1 MTATVR
7 RRDRS
12 MPAHTGLAG
21 PLRRSLLASSALVGS
36 ALLATQ
42 AQAQVFPLPV
52 VNAAGGATIS
62 SSLPLDPPSLNINL
76 NDASRI
82 IDFITYDIAAGNS
95 VNYST
100 TTAGMTDLV
109 AVNRVLTGPLNTG
122 SIINGTI
129 NATPGISVW
138 LVNQEGIAF
147 NGNAVL
153 NGGSLMLSTLDFATD
168 PSAPGSP
175 MRANFAAAG
184 AANATAF
191 RFLTAAGNTSAIT
204 IGGNLTVAGSIVA
217 VGQTITTDSA
227 LTAGN
232 GSVVLVAA
240 SDVTFSNGLGNPLAF
255 TVNAGTALGGAI
267 EVNDDLTGRSVVVA
281 GGMQDNL
288 TAALL
293 NIAPDATL
301 TATAAGGTVT
311 LATASTGDVGIVNGA
326 GALPSIAMDGRL
338 IADGAAGSVTVQSAA
353 DLTGTGTVLADGAV
367 AIGAARNISVAG
379 SSYTATNGALGVAAG
394 RDVTLGALSAGTDV
408 DVTARNVTLSG
419 DVDAGGALGVV
430 STLDTTV
437 DGTVTTDGDVSL
449 TVLGATAI
457 SGDIT
462 AGGDYLL
469 TRTTG
474 LTQSGTVIAD
484 DNAQVFVTGAA
495 QVTGSH
501 EATTGALTINVGAAA
516 TLGALTAGTDIGLT
530 TGGAA
535 TVSGPV
541 DAGNDFTVRSG
552 GNATLNGIVGADN
565 DVVLSVGG
573 GTFVNAALT
582 AGRDFTVAGLVADDG
597 TTGYTQSGSV
607 TATRNV
613 DLTVDGD
620 ALVTGALTATNGQ
633 VGATVGNDASFA
645 AITAGTDIVISSV
658 GAASFTGPIDAGNDF
673 TVASGADTTLDGTV
687 LTGNDVALAV
697 GGATFVN
704 AAVTAG
710 RDVTVAGLVAG
721 DGTTGYT
728 QSGAVTA
735 TRDIAL
741 TVDGDALATGA
752 LTATNGQV
760 GAAVGNDASFAS
772 VTAGTDILIAAG
784 NAANFTGAIDAGT
797 DFAVTSGANTTLGS
811 TVLAG
816 NDVSLAVGGGTFV
829 NGTVAAGRD
838 FTVAGFVA
846 GDGTT
851 SYTQS
856 AAVTAARDIALTV
869 DGDALATGALT
880 ATDGQVGATIGGDAG
895 FAAVSAGT
903 DILID
908 ALGNATFGGAL
919 TADGDIGL
927 TAGGTLA
934 VRAGAT
940 AGDDYQLTAS
950 AITLGTAGQAHMQSA
965 VGRVLITAS
974 TGDILG
980 LGSLTLRSN
989 ANGAVGGGNLELL
1002 ANLGAVNFGTQTAL
1016 VAGLAGG
1023 TSAQRSSVFVTSAP
1037 GVTLG
1042 NVTAFGLAT
1051 SGSTALTAAG
1061 TVRTGNLLLDSA
1073 LTVTATGGA
1082 IVLGDATVRGPGAV
1096 IQLAASGA
1104 TGDVTTGA
1112 LVTDRGDILVSA
1124 ARAIDLGSAATALTT
1139 PATPPVAGAIGLLAG
1154 GTIAAGALFAGDDIA
1169 ARATGAITVTSA
1181 QAGDDIDFAST
1192 AGAIAL
1198 GTGTARGASLSGTSL
1213 AFGTPGLPGSLTVL
1227 GGEDVQLAGSAIR
1240 LTATIGDVTSATQ
1253 LTTTAGDVIVNAGRD
1268 VSLAGVAAGGSIAV
1282 RAGRDVV
1289 QATTLTATT
1298 GDIAVGAGG
1307 DAVLGTLTAG
1317 DDIDLTVAGNVRW
1330 TALQSLA
1337 GPDAARYVDVVSGSA
1352 GTPGGVTFGLG
1363 DDLALAGAAVV
1374 RITAGSVG
1382 DTTAG
1387 PLGLIAQNVTTG
1399 LFNAHAVA
1407 GDIRIGT
1414 VTASGSDALL
1424 DEVTVTA
1431 DTGSVTGLPTGYA
1444 AATGGS
1450 IAGADSVLL
1459 TVAGSAAIGAITAGA
1474 VTGGADTL
1482 RIGTVTADSVGLSA
1496 VQTLD
1501 LGTVVAG
1508 TVDLT
1513 TTGGAPAAGTSLEI
1527 LSPATALTPGF
1538 GAANLQATAPGSRIV
1553 VSAGGVAQLGTL
1565 LAGTL
1570 VGPGGGDQIVVDA
1583 RALTVT
1589 QARAFDGALA
1599 LTARDGLLRL
1609 DTGQAAERISL
1620 VKRNDDGA
1628 SLGSDLI
1635 TDILDAGTLQAGHG
1649 IAIRSATSARVA
1661 SATAGSDG
1669 DLDRHIFLSAA
1680 KAITVGTLDAQ
1691 QGSIGLLAGTTAT
1704 ATTLTAAEDVAV
1716 QAGTGITVGRADTGD
1731 DIDMVALTGTLTLTN
1746 ATPSG
1751 SGLAA
1756 HSVSFAGGTIA
1767 VTPGEDAQLAG
1778 TTIRLRAATGDIAST
1793 GTLTAVDDLLAN
1805 AAGDV
1810 SLATARASAGSIG
1823 LLAGG
1828 DVRATSLRAA
1838 IDIGIQAGTGIV
1850 VGTARAD
1857 DDIDLLALTGD
1868 IALTSA
1874 STDALPF
1881 GTPGTSVIMPG
1892 LAGSAG
1898 AVAIAGGEDAQL
1910 APGATIRLRAAA
1922 GDVTSTG
1929 PLTTLDATGTRNDIL
1944 LNAAGDVS
1952 LTQVT
1957 ATSSSIGILAGGAV
1971 TGTIFVAGIDIGVQ
1985 GGASVTIAGAT
1996 AGDDIDVTALTG
2008 TLSLTNAS
2016 AGIFGSPSVYDTA
2029 VTFAAPGTAGAVA
2042 VATTEDPALSGSS
2055 IRLRAATGDVTSTGT
2070 LETLDITG
2078 NIFVN
2083 AAGDAALATATAN
2096 FGSIGVLAG
2105 GQASATQLTADHD
2118 IAVQAGTGVT
2128 IDRAEA
2134 GDDIDMVALA
2144 GTLALTTG
2152 IANGLG
2158 TSATALTFG
2167 TAGAANAIVEGPE
2180 GLLPDGWNIRLRAA
2194 AGDIVSTDSLASF
2207 GDFRSDI
2214 LINASGDARL
2224 TDVYVQA
2231 GSIGVLAGGLASA
2244 TSLDAGYDIAVQA
2257 GSGITVGSATANDDI
2272 DMVALTGTLSLA
2284 PGLSTG
2290 ADAADTSTVRFT
2302 GAAGTAG
2309 ALTIGAGE
2317 DAELA
2322 NASIRLRA
2330 ATGDVISTGTLRTQ
2344 SEGDVLVNAAGD
2356 VALNTVTAAGAIGV
2370 LAGRDASATT
2380 LTALSDIGL
2389 AAGRD
2394 ARITTATAGDD
2405 IDAVA
2410 GRNLALATGISLA
2423 SPGTGSTSV
2432 TLGTAGALHA
2442 VTVTAGED
2450 SQLTRA
2456 SIRLRAAS
2464 GSIAGTL
2471 TPLLGTTLTTT
2482 AGDILL
2488 NAGTNATVL
2497 SATAGTGSIGVLAG
2511 GRVDAT
2517 TLTASRD
2524 IGVQGGTGVTIAT
2537 ARAGDDIDVVALAGT
2552 LALTNGTA
2560 TGLGAGGTSVL
2571 FGGTAGTAN
2580 ALGIG
2585 AEDAQLTGATMRLRA
2600 ATGDVVSAGTL
2611 AVQGVG
2617 EVLVNA
2623 SGDANLATVTS
2634 GGSIG
2639 LLAGDQ
2645 VNATTLTAGR
2655 DIGVQGGTGV
2665 TIASATAGD
2674 DIDVVAL
2681 TGTLAL
2687 TNGTATGLGTG
2698 GTSVTTVGAP
2708 GTAAAVG
2715 IATSEDPQLTGA
2727 SIRLRAAAGDI
2738 TSTGTLLAQRPGEV
2752 LINASGN
2759 AGLNAVTATAGSIGL
2774 LAGGRVDAT
2783 TLTAGR
2789 DIGVQAGTG
2798 VTIATADAGDD
2809 IDVVALAGTLALT
2822 NATSTGLGA
2831 GGTAIRHTAA
2841 AGTAAAVGIG
2851 SEETQLTGATVRLRS
2866 ASGDILST
2874 GTLRTRGTGEILV
2887 NAAGDAALATV
2898 TADAGSIGLLAGGRV
2913 DATTL
2918 SASRDI
2924 GIQGG
2929 TGVTIATATAG
2940 DDIDVVALAGT
2951 LALTNGTSTGP
2962 GTSGTSVLTTAAPGT
2977 AGAVGIGAEDAQ
2989 LTGASIRLRAATGDV
3004 TSTGTLAA
3012 QGTGEVLVNASG
3024 NATLATVTSGGS
3036 IGLLAGGA
3044 VTATTLTAS
3053 RDIGVQGGT
3062 GVTIAAATAGDDI
3075 DVLAVTGDLALTDA
3089 TSTEGGAGTTSVGFG
3104 GTAGA
3109 LDAIDITVEDPQ
3121 LTAATIR
3128 LRAASGDILSTGTL
3142 LAQGTGELLLNA
3154 SGDAALATTTATAG
3168 SIGVLAGGRV
3178 DAATLTASRD
3188 IGVQSGTGMTIA
3200 SATAGD
3206 DIDVVALAGTV
3217 TLTDGTAAGAGAGGT
3232 SVRFGGTAG
3241 LANAVG
3247 IGSEDSKLSGS
3258 TIRLLAASGDI
3269 ASTGTLAAE
3278 GNGDVLA
3285 NASGNAALATVT
3297 SAGSIGVLAGGAITV
3312 ATLTA
3317 GHDIGVQGGTGVTI
3331 ASARAGDDIDVVALA
3346 GTVAL
3351 TDAASTGAGAGG
3363 ASVQFGGAPG
3373 IPGAVSIGAE
3383 DAQLTGA
3390 TIHLRAAGGNVVSTG
3405 TLAAQGAGE
3414 VLVNASGN
3422 ANLATVTSGG
3432 SIGVL
3437 AGGRVDA
3444 TTLTASRDIG
3454 VQAGTGVT
3462 IAAATAGDDI
3472 DVLVATGDLA
3482 LTNATSSGVG
3492 TGATSLIFSGTAG
3505 AANAIGIGSEDAQLS
3520 AATIRLRTADGDILS
3535 TGTLLAQ
3542 GAGEVLVNASGNA
3555 TLAAVTTNAGSIGVL
3570 AGGRVDA
3577 TTLTASRDIGVQGGT
3592 GVTIATATAGDDID
3606 VAALAGTVTLT
3617 DGTATAAGAS
3627 GTSVRFGGMAG
3638 LADAVGIGGEDAQ
3651 LSGATIRLRAASG
3664 NLVSTGTLLAQGAGE
3679 VLVNAS
3685 GDANLAAVTSGGS
3698 IGVLAGGAVTAT
3710 TLTASRD
3717 IGVQAGTGVTIATAT
3732 AGDDIDVVALGGD
3745 LSLGRGFST
3754 ALAGS
3759 GGSSVLFA
3767 GAPDAGGSVGI
3778 GGEDAQLGGAAIR
3791 LRAAAGNVVS
3801 ATSLAAQG
3809 TGDVLVNAAGSV
3821 RLASASTS
3829 LGSLGVLAGTRV
3841 DAAGLVAG
3849 GDVVVRAGTGITV
3862 GTAQAG
3868 DDIDMVALAGNLA
3881 LTDGLSAGT
3890 AGAGGSSVVFT
3901 GAAGS
3906 LAALGKASGE
3916 DAQLG
3921 GATIRLRA
3929 AGGNVASTG
3938 TLETRG
3944 AGDVLVNAKGDVA
3957 LATTR
3962 AGAGSVALLA
3972 GGALTAATTSAS
3984 EDVAVR
3990 AATNAALT
3998 TITAGD
4004 DIAITAGGLVTTGTA
4019 SIGGSASGLDA
4030 RHTVFD
4036 AAQAGQAAG
4045 TAFVAGDPRGAASLP
4060 TGSALAAEA
4069 NARSIVIEAAN
4080 VDLQGALTN
4089 TAGRIVLRNT
4099 GANPTVVGDATVTT
4113 GATFALSNA
4122 ELGRLRGAS
4131 VVVDAGTRALE
4142 LGTLTLDAATGTADT
4157 RFLSTGAVEIT
4168 GPVTVAGTAER
4179 TLQIGGLLGELGDDA
4194 GAEPLATS
4202 IIARI
4207 DRATAPKI
4215 DAGSAHVELRGEKIL
4230 FGTGAMVDEYIGK
4243 TNAEI
4248 ALIVA
4253 NPASKLYSEAAA
4265 QPLDVFLTAKR
4276 VTVGYKNFALFQN
4289 TDINRSTGV
4298 LINAP
4303 VGGVPDQTALALRLI
4318 STGESG
4324 NNSFAMFGVVN
4335 GLQGS
4340 TAALLTNQSVEIV
4353 NPTGNLNDFRVTR
4366 ASSRLNGCV
4375 IGAPDRGCLSTDVPQ
4390 PNFNFYDER
4399 RIALFDVDD
4408 QSTIAISPLIGRGN
4422 DGLIVNVADAPVGID
4437 TIECRSEDPTCP
4449 AKEGQ

>member
-7 RRDRS
+7 RRDRHS
-12 MPAHTGLAG
+12 DRHTGLSASLS
-21 PLRRSLLASSALVGS
+21 LRVSLLATTTIVGGALP
-36 ALLATQ
+36 ALPAMAQSVPILA
-42 AQAQVFPLPV
+42 
-52 VNAAGGATIS
+52 NAGGATVS
-62 SSLPLDPPSLNINL
+62 YDGPVLDPTAMNVNL

-82 IDFITYDIAAGNS
+82 LDFVTYDVAAGKS

-109 AVNRVLTGPLNTG
+109 AVNRVLTGPLNTP
-122 SIINGTI
+122 SVIDGTI
-129 NATPGISVW
+129 NAAPGISVW

-168 PSAPGSP
+168 PNAPGST
-175 MRANFAAAG
+175 MRTAFAAAG

-353 DLTGTGTVLADGAV
+353 DLTGTGTILADGAV
-367 AIGAARNISVAG
+367 AIGAARDISVAG
-379 SSYTATNGALGVAAG
+379 SSYTATNGALGVAAS
-394 RDVTLGALSAGTDV
+394 RDATLGALAAGTDM

-430 STLDTTV
+430 STLNTTV

-474 LTQSGTVIAD
+474 LTQSGTVVAD
-484 DNAQVFVTGAA
+484 GNAQVSVTGTA
-495 QVTGSH
+495 QVTGGH
-501 EATTGALTINVGAAA
+501 EATTGALTINVGGAA

-530 TGGAA
+530 TGAAA
-535 TVSGPV
+535 TVEGAV

-582 AGRDFTVAGLVADDG
+582 AGRDFTVAGLVAGDG
-597 TTGYTQSGSV
+597 TTGYTQSATV

-620 ALVTGALTATNGQ
+620 ALVTGALTATTGQ
-633 VGATVGNDASFA
+633 VGATVGNNASFA
-645 AITAGTDIVISSV
+645 AITAGTDIVISAI

-673 TVASGADTTLDGTV
+673 TVASGADTTLGSTV

-704 AAVTAG
+704 AAVIAG

-728 QSGAVTA
+728 QSGAVAA

-752 LTATNGQV
+752 LTATTGQV
-760 GAAVGNDASFAS
+760 EATVGNDARFAA
-772 VTAGTDILIAAG
+772 VTAGTDIRIAAG

-838 FTVAGFVA
+838 FTVAGDAIGA
-846 GDGTT
+846 GTA
-851 SYTQS
+851 SYIQPG
-856 AAVTAARDIALTV
+856 AVTAGRTVSLTV
-869 DGDALATGALT
+869 DGTAQATGALT
-880 ATDGQVGATIGGDAG
+880 ATSGQVGATIGGDAG

-903 DILID
+903 DVLID

-934 VRAGAT
+934 VRAEAT

-974 TGDILG
+974 TGDIVG
-980 LGSLTLRSN
+980 VGGLTLRSN

-1112 LVTDRGDILVSA
+1112 LITDRGDILVSA

-1154 GTIAAGALFAGDDIA
+1154 GTITAGALFAGDDIA

-1213 AFGTPGLPGSLTVL
+1213 AFGTPGLPGSVVVVA
-1227 GGEDVQLAGSAIR
+1227 GEDVQLAGSAIR
-1240 LTATIGDVTSATQ
+1240 LTATTGDVTSATQ
-1253 LTTTAGDVIVNAGRD
+1253 LTTAAGNVIVNAGRD
-1268 VSLAGVAAGGSIAV
+1268 VSLAGVAATGGSIAV

-1307 DAVLGTLTAG
+1307 DAMLGTLTAG
-1317 DDIDLTVAGNVRW
+1317 DDIDLTVTGNLRW

-1337 GPDAARYVDVVSGSA
+1337 GPDAGRYVDVIS
-1352 GTPGGVTFGLG
+1352 GTPGALGGVTFGLG

-1387 PLGLIAQNVTTG
+1387 PLGLIAQDVTTS

-1414 VTASGSDALL
+1414 MTSTD
-1424 DEVTVTA
+1424 DVTVTA
-1431 DTGSVTGLPTGYA
+1431 DAGSVTGLPTGYA

-1459 TVAGSAAIGAITAGA
+1459 TVAGSATIGAITAGA

-1513 TTGGAPAAGTSLEI
+1513 TTGGAPAASTSLEI
-1527 LSPATALTPGF
+1527 LAPATALAPGF
-1538 GAANLQATAPGSRIV
+1538 GAANLEATAAGSRVV

-1565 LAGTL
+1565 LAGSL
-1570 VGPGGGDQIVVDA
+1570 AGPGGGDQIVVDA

-1609 DTGQAAERISL
+1609 DNGQAAERISL
-1620 VKRNDDGA
+1620 VKGNDDGA

-1669 DLDRHIFLSAA
+1669 DLSRHIFISAA

-1716 QAGTGITVGRADTGD
+1716 QAGTGITVGRADAGD

-1751 SGLAA
+1751 GGLAA
-1756 HSVSFAGGTIA
+1756 DSVSFAGGTIA
-1767 VTPGEDAQLAG
+1767 VTPGEDAQLVG
-1778 TTIRLRAATGDIAST
+1778 TTMRLRAATGDIVST

-1805 AAGDV
+1805 AAGDI

-1874 STDALPF
+1874 STDAVPF

-1898 AVAIAGGEDAQL
+1898 AVAIAGGEDAQF

-1929 PLTTLDATGTRNDIL
+1929 PLTTLDTAGTRNDIL
-1944 LNAAGDVS
+1944 VNAAGDVS
-1952 LTQVT
+1952 LTQVI

-1971 TGTIFVAGIDIGVQ
+1971 TGTIFAAGVDIGIQ
-1985 GGASVTIAGAT
+1985 GGTGVTITGAT

-2008 TLSLTNAS
+2008 TLSLAS
-2016 AGIFGSPSVYDTA
+2016 
-2029 VTFAAPGTAGAVA
+2029 
-2042 VATTEDPALSGSS
+2042 
-2055 IRLRAATGDVTSTGT
+2055 
-2070 LETLDITG
+2070 
-2078 NIFVN
+2078 
-2083 AAGDAALATATAN
+2083 
-2096 FGSIGVLAG
+2096 
-2105 GQASATQLTADHD
+2105 
-2118 IAVQAGTGVT
+2118 
-2128 IDRAEA
+2128 
-2134 GDDIDMVALA
+2134 
-2144 GTLALTTG
+2144 
-2152 IANGLG
+2152 
-2158 TSATALTFG
+2158 
-2167 TAGAANAIVEGPE
+2167 
-2180 GLLPDGWNIRLRAA
+2180 
-2194 AGDIVSTDSLASF
+2194 
-2207 GDFRSDI
+2207 
-2214 LINASGDARL
+2214 
-2224 TDVYVQA
+2224 
-2231 GSIGVLAGGLASA
+2231 
-2244 TSLDAGYDIAVQA
+2244 
-2257 GSGITVGSATANDDI
+2257 
-2272 DMVALTGTLSLA
+2272 
-2284 PGLSTG
+2284 GLSTG
-2290 ADAADTSTVRFT
+2290 ADAADTSAVRFT
-2302 GAAGTAG
+2302 GAAGSAGSAG
-2309 ALTIGAGE
+2309 ALTIATGE

-2344 SEGDVLVNAAGD
+2344 SEGDVLVNTAGD
-2356 VALNTVTAAGAIGV
+2356 AALNTVTAAGAIGV

-2405 IDAVA
+2405 IDAIA
-2410 GRNLALATGISLA
+2410 GRNLALVTGISLA
-2423 SPGTGSTSV
+2423 SPGTGGTSV

-2450 SQLTRA
+2450 SQLARA
-2456 SIRLRAAS
+2456 SIRLRTAG
-2464 GSIAGTL
+2464 GSIAGTF

-2488 NAGTNATVL
+2488 NAGTDATVL
-2497 SATAGTGSIGVLAG
+2497 GSTAGAGSIGVLAG
-2511 GRVDAT
+2511 GGVDAT
-2517 TLTASRD
+2517 TLTAARD

-2537 ARAGDDIDVVALAGT
+2537 ARAGDDIDVVSLAGT

-2585 AEDAQLTGATMRLRA
+2585 AEDAQLTGATIRLRA
-2600 ATGDVVSAGTL
+2600 ANDDVVSAGTL
-2611 AVQGVG
+2611 AAQGVG

-2623 SGDANLATVTS
+2623 SGNANLATVTS

-2639 LLAGDQ
+2639 LLAGGG
-2645 VNATTLTAGR
+2645 VIATTLTASR

-2687 TNGTATGLGTG
+2687 TNGTAAGLGAG
-2698 GTSVTTVGAP
+2698 GPSMTTVGAP

-2715 IATSEDPQLTGA
+2715 IAMSEDPQFTGA

-2759 AGLNAVTATAGSIGL
+2759 AALNTVTATAGSIGL
-2774 LAGGRVDAT
+2774 LAGGRIDAA
-2783 TLTAGR
+2783 TLTASR

-2798 VTIATADAGDD
+2798 VTIATATAGDD
-2809 IDVVALAGTLALT
+2809 IDVVALTGTLALT
-2822 NATSTGLGA
+2822 NTTSTGLGG
-2831 GGTAIRHTAA
+2831 GGTTIRHTAA
-2841 AGTAAAVGIG
+2841 PGTAAAVGIG
-2851 SEETQLTGATVRLRS
+2851 GEETQLTGATVRLR
-2866 ASGDILST
+2866 AATGAIVST

-2898 TADAGSIGLLAGGRV
+2898 TADAGSIGLLAGGRI

-2924 GIQGG
+2924 GVQASN
-2929 TGVTIATATAG
+2929 GVTIATATAG

-2951 LALTNGTSTGP
+2951 LALTNATSIGT

-2989 LTGASIRLRAATGDV
+2989 LTGASIRLRAANGDV

-3012 QGTGEVLVNASG
+3012 QGTGEVLANASG

-3044 VTATTLTAS
+3044 ITATTLTAS

-3075 DVLAVTGDLALTDA
+3075 DVLAVAGDLALTDA
-3089 TSTEGGAGTTSVGFG
+3089 TSTGGGAGTTSVDFG

-3109 LDAIDITVEDPQ
+3109 LDAVGITVEDPQ

-3142 LAQGTGELLLNA
+3142 LAQGTGELLVNA

-3188 IGVQSGTGMTIA
+3188 IGVQSGTGVTIA

-3217 TLTDGTAAGAGAGGT
+3217 TLTDGTATHAGAGGT

-3247 IGSEDSKLSGS
+3247 IGSEDSQLGGS

-3269 ASTGTLAAE
+3269 ASSGILAAE

-3297 SAGSIGVLAGGAITV
+3297 SGNSIGVLAGGAVTA

-3331 ASARAGDDIDVVALA
+3331 ASATAGDDVDVVALA

-3363 ASVQFGGAPG
+3363 ASVQFGGAAG
-3373 IPGAVSIGAE
+3373 TAGAVGIGDE
-3383 DAQLTGA
+3383 DTQLTGA
-3390 TIHLRAAGGNVVSTG
+3390 TIRLRAAVGNVVSTG

-3422 ANLATVTSGG
+3422 ANLAAVTSGG

-3505 AANAIGIGSEDAQLS
+3505 AANAVGIGSEDAQLG
-3520 AATIRLRTADGDILS
+3520 AATIRLRTADGDVTS
-3535 TGTLLAQ
+3535 TGTVLTQ

-3577 TTLTASRDIGVQGGT
+3577 TTLTASRDIGVQGDT

-3617 DGTATAAGAS
+3617 NGTATGAGAD
-3627 GTSVRFGGMAG
+3627 GTSVRFGGTAG
-3638 LADAVGIGGEDAQ
+3638 LANAVGIGGEDAQ
-3651 LSGATIRLRAASG
+3651 LSGATIRVRAAGG
-3664 NLVSTGTLLAQGAGE
+3664 NLVSAGTLAAQGTGE

-3685 GDANLAAVTSGGS
+3685 GNANLATVTSGGS
-3698 IGVLAGGAVTAT
+3698 IGVLVGGALITA

-3717 IGVQAGTGVTIATAT
+3717 IGVQAGTGVTIASAT

-3745 LSLGRGFST
+3745 LSLGRGLST

-3759 GGSSVLFA
+3759 DGSSVLFA
-3767 GAPDAGGSVGI
+3767 GTPGAGGAVGI

-3841 DAAGLVAG
+3841 DAAGLAAG

-3881 LTDGLSAGT
+3881 LTDGLSTGT

-3938 TLETRG
+3938 MLETRG

-3972 GGALTAATTSAS
+3972 GGALTAATTTAS

-3990 AATNAALT
+3990 AATNATLT

-4004 DIAITAGGLVTTGTA
+4004 DIAIAAGGLVTTGTG
-4019 SIGGSASGLDA
+4019 SIGASASGLDA

-4045 TAFVAGDPRGAASLP
+4045 IAFVAGDPRGAASLP

-4142 LGTLTLDAATGTADT
+4142 LGTLTLDAATGTTDT

-4215 DAGSAHVELRGEKIL
+4215 DAGAAHVELRGEKIL
-4230 FGTGAMVDEYIGK
+4230 FGTSAMVDEYIGK

-4437 TIECRSEDPTCP
+4437 TIECRPEDPTCP